1 MPPLLL
7 TVTDFGQGIRRPVR
21 SVCVT
26 PDPGRTGEVLL
37 VDATT
42 VRKAPNSGLAVSPT
56 SAQAKF
62 APAALFHLSLMA
74 LPA

>member
-7 TVTDFGQGIRRPVR
+7 TVTDFGQGIRRPVCP
-21 SVCVT
+21 VCGT
-26 PDPGRTGEVLL
+26 PDAGGTGEVWP

-42 VRKAPNSGLAVSPT
+42 VRKALNSGLAVSPT
-56 SAQAKF
+56 SAPAKF
-62 APAALFHLSLMA
+62 APAALFHRSLMA

>member
-7 TVTDFGQGIRRPVR
+7 TVTDFGQGIRRAVCPA
-21 SVCVT
+21 CVT
-26 PDPGRTGEVLL
+26 PDPDGTGEVLL
-37 VDATT
+37 VDA
-42 VRKAPNSGLAVSPT
+42 APNSNLAVSPT
-56 SAQAKF
+56 SAPAKF